1 MKEMDSY
8 GLKLCKFQAE
18 LFRQSVESA
27 ECSSAIFIRRFM
39 LSDLAKRLD
48 KEGILFEAIDLA
60 DAFLEIETQFGPS
73 KYGKIKFGKEEL
85 YWSGYIYRYWA
96 YMTGESSRQLY
107 KIIKPDELRK
117 LYFPYHSLD
126 PEQAIERIRESKNLT
141 EEDEINRGVRILRR
155 IRAGKKKEN
164 I

>member
-18 LFRQSVESA
+18 LFEQSINAA

-39 LSDLAKRLD
+39 LSDLAKRMD
-48 KEGILFEAIDLA
+48 KEGTLFEALDIA

-73 KYGKIKFGKEEL
+73 SYGKIKFGKEEL

-96 YMTGESSRQLY
+96 YMTGETSRQIY

-126 PEQAIERIRESKNLT
+126 PEQAIERIKESKNMT
-141 EEDEINRGVRILRR
+141 DEDEIARGVMILRIVR
-155 IRAGKKKEN
+155 EKRKNQNK
-164 I
+164 